1 MDSSFE
7 VLEIPCVK
15 ASKVVLGKILDLISL
30 KE

>member
-7 VLEIPCVK
+7 VLEILCVK

-30 KE
+30 S